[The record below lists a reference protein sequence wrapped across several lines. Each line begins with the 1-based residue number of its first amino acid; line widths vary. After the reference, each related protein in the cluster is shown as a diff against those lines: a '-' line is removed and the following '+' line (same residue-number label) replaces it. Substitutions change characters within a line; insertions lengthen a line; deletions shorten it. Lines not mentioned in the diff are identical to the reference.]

1 MCEYVKKLR
10 SSIKDAQLDTDNEY
24 NENKMEDENTNTKS
38 ADDVE
43 VILPAER
50 NNQNWANYQNR
61 LIRTPT
67 EGKWTHNE
75 TKWVI

>member
-1 MCEYVKKLR
+1 MSEYVKKLR

-50 NNQNWANYQNR
+50 NNQN
-61 LIRTPT
+61 
-67 EGKWTHNE
+67 
-75 TKWVI
+75 